1 MGDKKPKKY
10 TFRHYVVAFLDI
22 LGQRDSLR
30 KVKSLPD
37 QENQE
42 EFDTFISIIKETLGA
57 TETFRSLFFKFFNAF
72 KKERPI
78 PNGLSPE
85 QLVIYKKL
93 KEIGKTLVPKLQ
105 TFSDTII
112 LYVPLSDDDGNVYT
126 DGIYT
131 TLISIS
137 GSFIG
142 MMAAGYIF
150 RGGVDIG
157 IAVEINEQEVYGPA
171 VLKAYDLES
180 KIAKYPRIVMGD
192 ELIEFLRDSTNLPDS
207 SSDSM
212 HNKVM
217 SLKCFELLFEDG
229 DCRFALDYLG
239 EGVQKIAGEVF
250 APLVPRAVDFLQRQ
264 AKMIKKKRNPDLF
277 LRYESLSNYFDERLD
292 LW

>member
-1 MGDKKPKKY
+1 MGDKEDKNY

-22 LGQRDSLR
+22 LGQRDLLR
-30 KVKSLPD
+30 KLKSLPD
-37 QENQE
+37 KDNQK
-42 EFDTFISIIKETLGA
+42 EFDNFISITKKTLGA
-57 TETFRSLFFKFFNAF
+57 TETFRSLFFKFFKGF
-72 KKERPI
+72 KRERPV
-78 PNGLSPE
+78 PKGLSME
-85 QLVIYKKL
+85 QLVIYEKL
-93 KEIGKTLVPKLQ
+93 KEIKEKLVPKLQ

-112 LYVPLSDDDGNVYT
+112 LYVPLSDDVGNVYA

-157 IAVEINEQEVYGPA
+157 IAVEINEEEVYGPA

-192 ELIEFLRDSTNLPDS
+192 ELIDFLRNSTNIPDS
-207 SSDSM
+207 SPDSK

-229 DCRFALDYLG
+229 DGRFALDYLG

-250 APLVPRAVDFLQRQ
+250 APLVPKAVDFLQRQ
-264 AKMIKKKRNPDLF
+264 AKRLKQKRNPDLF